1 MTTIL
6 SVQEKYNN
14 YKAPMFKQHRETE
27 SYLNKESTVD
37 TNNLTH
43 PARPQGHLVND
54 SFENSFKYFF
64 KDIKYNLKSV
74 KDGFNGTA
82 NDHQLGRLNDVGLVT
97 AGVLIATYLASKT
110 NNPKTRLMEYIG
122 LGAFLTAMAVYP
134 KIAINTPAKL
144 VHGYEIDK
152 EYIDDQGRKKSV
164 MQDPNYVP
172 YDMYQGDVPE
182 ESISLIG
189 DKMGIPRDIANRD
202 ALIREQMRKLATQ
215 NNTLWMLTACVTPA
229 LTGLMCYGI
238 ENYIAEPLVEK
249 AKLAKLDHNLSNI
262 LQKTADMSGNIE
274 RNSLKQNSLSK
285 NVESILSNYK
295 GKELPQTELDNLL
308 RLLTEDLFANT
319 SEGIKADINRILKSS
334 AENAEGVIL
343 ITKDTSKNLSE
354 LAKNSISINNKKDLE
369 KILVPSKEELDAIL
383 KKLAPSN
390 GETINVSNINQF
402 KEELSNLLNTK
413 IQSSTGIT
421 KEFLESRR
429 SKIVES
435 LAESLLSKKAN
446 IVSDDKIKQIS
457 DFAKIIG
464 EFKDNQA
471 SLKKI
476 GHALVEDESN
486 TVIANAYGKFEKTL
500 LDVLEIKYK
509 DLKKM
514 GESEAFTKEL
524 LDKKLSELC
533 KNEAKYEK
541 AIEKFGKVISEM
553 EIKLNGNSETKSRL
567 LDLITATENNYNHTA
582 QRLSK
587 LGSFSATIDKLVK
600 EDVETLG
607 NSLKDKKQLFD
618 FIDGIIESKYKSIG
632 NWDSLKEEARVEY
645 LKQNSKGVGSSKRMQ
660 VSRIIERYQ
669 GAKNSL
675 NRMIHTFDIYKRAEK
690 PNEFLKIMG
699 AKDSE
704 YTQAIIKE
712 AKEALLNASTS
723 DHFLKL
729 NMVNNPN
736 FYKDFMRTVYAGEN
750 GDRFST
756 KYKGFLDEATKRA
769 LGKKNSITDGNVLDR
784 LQYAITR
791 AGNLIANSTVDFTK
805 PDHIVN
811 PYVRKSYTMDSK
823 TRSAFFNI
831 VGQTPTDLVQ
841 NAAKK
846 RYSTQ
851 KWLRKVGILAG
862 SITGVAV
869 LSQFFFGKISNPQ
882 NVKKIGDK

>member
-319 SEGIKADINRILKSS
+319 SEGIKADVSRILQSS
-334 AENAEGVIL
+334 AENAEAVIL

-390 GETINVSNINQF
+390 GETINISNISQF

-413 IQSSTGIT
+413 IQSSTGIP

-429 SKIVES
+429 SKIVEN

-464 EFKDNQA
+464 EFKNNQA

-486 TVIANAYGKFEKTL
+486 TVIANAYSKFEKTL

-533 KNEAKYEK
+533 KNEVKYE
-541 AIEKFGKVISEM
+541 
-553 EIKLNGNSETKSRL
+553 
-567 LDLITATENNYNHTA
+567 
-582 QRLSK
+582 
-587 LGSFSATIDKLVK
+587 
-600 EDVETLG
+600 
-607 NSLKDKKQLFD
+607 
-618 FIDGIIESKYKSIG
+618 
-632 NWDSLKEEARVEY
+632 
-645 LKQNSKGVGSSKRMQ
+645 
-660 VSRIIERYQ
+660 
-669 GAKNSL
+669 
-675 NRMIHTFDIYKRAEK
+675 
-690 PNEFLKIMG
+690 
-699 AKDSE
+699 
-704 YTQAIIKE
+704 
-712 AKEALLNASTS
+712 
-723 DHFLKL
+723 
-729 NMVNNPN
+729 
-736 FYKDFMRTVYAGEN
+736 
-750 GDRFST
+750 
-756 KYKGFLDEATKRA
+756 
-769 LGKKNSITDGNVLDR
+769 
-784 LQYAITR
+784 
-791 AGNLIANSTVDFTK
+791 
-805 PDHIVN
+805 
-811 PYVRKSYTMDSK
+811 
-823 TRSAFFNI
+823 
-831 VGQTPTDLVQ
+831 
-841 NAAKK
+841 
-846 RYSTQ
+846 
-851 KWLRKVGILAG
+851 
-862 SITGVAV
+862 
-869 LSQFFFGKISNPQ
+869 
-882 NVKKIGDK
+882 